1 MSYVVVYLATFIVFL
16 AADFVGLSYVIK
28 PVFERAIGPLMLE
41 DFRVVPA
48 FLFYAFLVFV
58 VMWFVGWPALT
69 EGKSLFWVFGSAALI
84 GAASYGTYEF
94 TNYAIL
100 KDWTATLVLTDLTW
114 GTFLTGAS
122 AAAGVAITR
131 AVGLG

>member
-1 MSYVVVYLATFIVFL
+1 MSFLIAYLATFILFL
-16 AADFVGLSYVIK
+16 AVDFVGLSYMIK
-28 PVFERAIGPLMLE
+28 PLFTRHIGDLMLE

-48 FLFYAFLVFV
+48 FLFYAFLIFV

-69 EGKSLFWVFGSAALI
+69 ESKSLLWVFGSAALI

-100 KDWTATLVLTDLTW
+100 KDWSPTMVMVDMVW
-114 GTFLTGAS
+114 GTTVTGAT
-122 AAAGVAITR
+122 AAAGVAIAR
-131 AVGLG
+131 AFA